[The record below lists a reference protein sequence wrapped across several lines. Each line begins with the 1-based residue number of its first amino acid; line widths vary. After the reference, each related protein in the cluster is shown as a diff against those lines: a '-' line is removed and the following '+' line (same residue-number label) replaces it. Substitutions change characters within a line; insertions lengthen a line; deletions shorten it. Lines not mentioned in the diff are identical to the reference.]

1 MIWKSINYNTPNCTN
16 FILKSSIIF
25 MTNYDLITNTE
36 YRYLTYICEELQTV
50 YDSFLKCVSDRDVRL
65 SLILKDDF
73 SAAYIDTIETISKI
87 KEQINN
93 LDVYQLSS
101 AELEDIGAMIEDLK
115 KYYEYFEGVSK
126 R

>member
-1 MIWKSINYNTPNCTN
+1 MK
-16 FILKSSIIF
+16 
-25 MTNYDLITNTE
+25 NYDLITNTE

-50 YDSFLKCVSDRDVRL
+50 YDSFLKLVSDRDVKL
-65 SLILKDDF
+65 SLVLKEDF
-73 SAAYIDTIETISKI
+73 STGYDSAIETISNV

-93 LDVYQLSS
+93 LDVYQLAS

-115 KYYEYFEGVSK
+115 KYYEYFEGSIK

>member
-1 MIWKSINYNTPNCTN
+1 MR
-16 FILKSSIIF
+16 
-25 MTNYDLITNTE
+25 NYDLITNTE

-50 YDSFLKCVSDRDVRL
+50 YDSFLKLVSDRDVKL
-65 SLILKDDF
+65 SLVLKEDF
-73 SAAYIDTIETISKI
+73 STGYDSAIETISNV

-93 LDVYQLSS
+93 LDVYQLAS

-115 KYYEYFEGVSK
+115 KYYEYFEGSIK

>member
-1 MIWKSINYNTPNCTN
+1 
-16 FILKSSIIF
+16 
-25 MTNYDLITNTE
+25 MTNYDLITSKE
-36 YRYLTYICEELQTV
+36 YKYLTYICEELQTV
-50 YDSFLKCVSDRDVRL
+50 YDSFLKLVSDRDVKL
-65 SLILKDDF
+65 SLVLKEDF
-73 SAAYIDTIETISKI
+73 STGYDSAIETISNV

-93 LDVYQLSS
+93 LDVYQLAS

>member
-1 MIWKSINYNTPNCTN
+1 MK
-16 FILKSSIIF
+16 
-25 MTNYDLITNTE
+25 NYDLITNTE

-50 YDSFLKCVSDRDVRL
+50 YDSFLKLVSDRDVKL
-65 SLILKDDF
+65 SLVLKNDF
-73 SAAYIDTIETISKI
+73 SAAYIDTIEAISRI

-93 LDVYQLSS
+93 LDVYQLAS
-101 AELEDIGAMIEDLK
+101 AELEDIGAMVENLK

>member
-1 MIWKSINYNTPNCTN
+1 
-16 FILKSSIIF
+16 

-50 YDSFLKCVSDRDVRL
+50 YDSFLKLVSDRDVKL
-65 SLILKDDF
+65 SLVLKEDF
-73 SAAYIDTIETISKI
+73 STGYDSAIETISNV

-93 LDVYQLSS
+93 LDVYQLAS

-115 KYYEYFEGVSK
+115 KYYEYFEGSIK

>member
-1 MIWKSINYNTPNCTN
+1 MK
-16 FILKSSIIF
+16 
-25 MTNYDLITNTE
+25 NYDLITNTE
-36 YRYLTYICEELQTV
+36 YRYLTYICEELQTIH
-50 YDSFLKCVSDRDVRL
+50 DCFLKCVSDRDVRL

-87 KEQINN
+87 KEQIND
-93 LDVYQLSS
+93 LDVYQLAS

>member
-1 MIWKSINYNTPNCTN
+1 MK
-16 FILKSSIIF
+16 
-25 MTNYDLITNTE
+25 NYDLITNTE
-36 YRYLTYICEELQTV
+36 YRYLTYICEELQV
-50 YDSFLKCVSDRDVRL
+50 VHDCFLKCVSDRDVRL

>member
-1 MIWKSINYNTPNCTN
+1 MK
-16 FILKSSIIF
+16 
-25 MTNYDLITNTE
+25 NYDLITNTE

-73 SAAYIDTIETISKI
+73 SSGYDSAIETISNI
-87 KEQINN
+87 KEQIND
-93 LDVYQLSS
+93 LDVYQLAS

>member
-1 MIWKSINYNTPNCTN
+1 MK
-16 FILKSSIIF
+16 
-25 MTNYDLITNTE
+25 NYDLITNTE
-36 YRYLTYICEELQTV
+36 YRYLTYICEELQV
-50 YDSFLKCVSDRDVRL
+50 VHDCFLKCVSDRDVRL

-87 KEQINN
+87 KEQIND
-93 LDVYQLSS
+93 LDVYQLAS
-101 AELEDIGAMIEDLK
+101 AELEDIGAMVENLK

>member
-16 FILKSSIIF
+16 FILKSTIIF
-25 MTNYDLITNTE
+25 MKNYDLITNTE

-50 YDSFLKCVSDRDVRL
+50 YDSFLKLVSDRDVRL

-73 SAAYIDTIETISKI
+73 SSGYDSAIETISNI

-93 LDVYQLSS
+93 LDVYQLAS

>member
-16 FILKSSIIF
+16 FILKSTIIF
-25 MTNYDLITNTE
+25 MKNYDLITNTE

-50 YDSFLKCVSDRDVRL
+50 YDSFLKLVSDRDVKL
-65 SLILKDDF
+65 SLVLKEDF
-73 SAAYIDTIETISKI
+73 STGYDSAIETISNV

-93 LDVYQLSS
+93 LDVYQLAS

-115 KYYEYFEGVSK
+115 KYYEYFEGSIK